1 MLQAYLPW
9 PPSRNRNGCRACRAR
24 SAHARARAR
33 TLSLRA
39 HAHPPRARGP
49 LTPAPLRCPHPNPY
63 GAQAFARR
71 PFHASSDALIGRLA
85 IACVHKSAGAASAS
99 TSLPSTLHNPLAFLS
114 APRLCAVALGASVS
128 WSRAQPTHSTLA
140 SSSPAAHVLA
150 SPRCA
155 WQRALHAPRPRPTLT
170 LVSALAQV
178 RCRADRP
185 SLPQALGPRVR

>member
-1 MLQAYLPW
+1 MGAGHVVHAL
-9 PPSRNRNGCRACRAR
+9 RTRAR
-24 SAHARARAR
+24 AHARSPCARM
-33 TLSLRA
+33 
-39 HAHPPRARGP
+39 HALCARGP
-49 LTPAPLRCPHPNPY
+49 LTLAPLRCPHPNPY

-71 PFHASSDALIGRLA
+71 PFHASSDALIGRLAKKA

-150 SPRCA
+150 APRCA